1 MAEPI
6 SWQHL
11 LFWYTEK
18 LAISRMVLVLLL
30 VLLLLLLLLSWLYLA
45 YTQN

>member
-30 VLLLLLLLLSWLYLA
+30 VLLLLLLLSWLYLA